1 MRTTVLDVES
11 EVRQQKQHDQAQP
24 MVERYRYRDSRQSD
38 LVHGPGNDAE
48 DQTTRCRLG
57 DEVADRHACR
67 DPRVLP
73 WVRSLPVPDQQAL
86 DQRRDQEN
94 RQENQYDGTYGLPQ
108 NSSKLR

>member
-1 MRTTVLDVES
+1 
-11 EVRQQKQHDQAQP
+11 
-24 MVERYRYRDSRQSD
+24 MVERYRDGRQSD
-38 LVHGPGNDAE
+38 PVHGPGNDAE

-73 WVRSLPVPDQQAL
+73 WVRSLPVPDQQ
-86 DQRRDQEN
+86 DSTSVVIRKIGKKIN
-94 RQENQYDGTYGLPQ
+94 MTGLTVFPS